1 MKLSDIDTA
10 RLSSLLVSGAI
21 LLGVAYIAVRYL
33 LPVLLPFL
41 LAWGLALLLRPL
53 NAQVTKKSGLPYRL
67 VAMLTLLLT
76 LFAVFFLLFL
86 IGSRLGAELRAAI
99 GALSEGDT
107 PFLERLVGLFA
118 TDDGKEG
125 GLDSLVGMM
134 VDRAVEALLSALP
147 PLVGGFV
154 LSLPAALLFVLI
166 SVVAA
171 FYFSLDLPRVHGAIR
186 RLFPPSAAN
195 ALSALRADA
204 FRLGLGYARS
214 YLILAGII
222 FLIMLLGLSL
232 LGVRYALL
240 LSILLAAVDILPVL
254 GIGVILVPWGIVTMA
269 FGDTGLGIG
278 LLVLFGA
285 AEILRQVIEPKL
297 LGAALGVHP
306 LLSLFS
312 LYLGAR
318 LFGLFGLILGPV
330 IAVLLRA
337 GFLRLT
343 EPQKTKNPSNDGIS
357 VGHARSTLP
366 ERRQREQT

>member
-1 MKLSDIDTA
+1 MKLSNIDTV
-10 RLSSLLVSGAI
+10 RLSSLLIAGAI
-21 LLGVAYIAVRYL
+21 LLCIAYLFVRYL

-53 NAQVTKKSGLPYRL
+53 NAHLAKKSGMPYRL
-67 VAMLTLLLT
+67 VSVLTLLLS
-76 LFAVFFLLFL
+76 LFAVFGLLFL
-86 IGSRLGAELRAAI
+86 IGSRLVGELRAAI
-99 GALSEGDT
+99 GALSEGDI
-107 PFLERLVGLFA
+107 PFFDRLTGLFPGK
-118 TDDGKEG
+118 DGTGG
-125 GLDSLVGMM
+125 GLEALVS
-134 VDRAVEALLSALP
+134 VLSDRAVEALLAALP

-154 LSLPAALLFVLI
+154 LSLPSALLFLLV

-171 FYFSLDLPRVHGAIR
+171 FYFSLDLPRVHAAIR
-186 RLFPPSAAN
+186 KLLPPSVAST
-195 ALSALRADA
+195 LSSLRADA
-204 FRLGLGYARS
+204 FRLGLGYVRS

-222 FLIMLLGLSL
+222 FLVMLVGLSI

-254 GIGVILVPWGIVTMA
+254 GIGVVLVPWGIVAIA
-269 FGDTGLGIG
+269 FGDTTLGIG

-285 AEILRQVIEPKL
+285 AEILRQVIEPRL

-330 IAVLLRA
+330 LAVLLRVA
-337 GFLRLT
+337 ASRLT
-343 EPQKTKNPSNDGIS
+343 EAQKTKNPSCDGIS